1 MALYTTNPDVCYLAF
16 QFNWIHLGVF
26 FVLLYICSIYCG
38 PSIQLFNYSS
48 DSLSLFLSFFCY
60 WFWGVLFNQN
70 QFLRIWFLPV
80 NVLDSIEFWCL
91 MSYFND
97 IPKYSLYMFIIQ
109 SANIVNNNF
118 LSPLCM
124 PYYVHCIVQWL
135 NTLIFARTRTCKILL
150 WLEFIYSSFKNK
162 TQSTVTFW
170 FSTRCFSFYC
180 HILCTLYKIAKNIHT
195 KKPTIQIITGLLF
208 LFLFL
213 SLPFKCLFFCKQKK
227 DEEKKKTRNDAN
239 NKCFCHYS
247 PNGKQYLY
255 KNTDHSYR
263 EPAMNRMATKTIIAL

>member
-1 MALYTTNPDVCYLAF
+1 MPLMYGSVYDKSRCVLLSISIQLNSSRC
-16 QFNWIHLGVF
+16 F

-48 DSLSLFLSFFCY
+48 DSFSLFLSFFCY

-70 QFLRIWFLPV
+70 QFHRIWFLPV

-124 PYYVHCIVQWL
+124 PYYVRCIVRWS
-135 NTLIFARTRTCKILL
+135 NTLIFARTRTCKIPL
-150 WLEFIYSSFKNK
+150 WLEFIYSSHKNK

-195 KKPTIQIITGLLF
+195 KN
-208 LFLFL
+208 
-213 SLPFKCLFFCKQKK
+213 LPFKSLPVCFSYSFFSLFFSNAYFSANKRKMK
-227 DEEKKKTRNDAN
+227 REKNEMMQTINA
-239 NKCFCHYS
+239 FVTIH
-247 PNGKQYLY
+247 
-255 KNTDHSYR
+255 
-263 EPAMNRMATKTIIAL
+263 RMVSNICTKTPTIHIESQQWIAWQRKQ